1 MEKRRKKM
9 TFRDFKKKQNL
20 LNSINSQFLT
30 FKPHSINKNKFVHN
44 NNKGPHRN
52 LDINDND
59 INFFF
64 NRRKKGENKVPNKAS
79 NKVKIHLERIEFIHN
94 FPLQIQNFNKI
105 VSFFSSL

>member
-1 MEKRRKKM
+1 MEKKRKKM

-30 FKPHSINKNKFVHN
+30 FKPHSINKNNKFAHN

-59 INFFF
+59 FNFFF
-64 NRRKKGENKVPNKAS
+64 NRRKKRKTKFLI
-79 NKVKIHLERIEFIHN
+79 KLLIK
-94 FPLQIQNFNKI
+94 
-105 VSFFSSL
+105 